1 MKENLKIE
9 LLIEVLKNQMKK
21 LEDRTT
27 FVYQTLDAVV
37 ELAES
42 IKNQD

>member
-1 MKENLKIE
+1 MKENLKIMV
-9 LLIEVLKNQMKK
+9 LIEVLKSQMGK
-21 LEDRTT
+21 LEDKTT
-27 FVYQTLDAVV
+27 FVYQTLNAVV

>member
-1 MKENLKIE
+1 MKENLKIMV
-9 LLIEVLKNQMKK
+9 LIEVLKSQMEK
-21 LEDRTT
+21 LEDKTT
-27 FVYQTLDAVV
+27 FVYQTLNAVV

>member
-27 FVYQTLDAVV
+27 FVYQTLAAVV

>member
-1 MKENLKIE
+1 MKENLKIMV
-9 LLIEVLKNQMKK
+9 LIEVLKSQMKK
-21 LEDRTT
+21 LEDKTT
-27 FVYQTLDAVV
+27 FVYQTLNAVV